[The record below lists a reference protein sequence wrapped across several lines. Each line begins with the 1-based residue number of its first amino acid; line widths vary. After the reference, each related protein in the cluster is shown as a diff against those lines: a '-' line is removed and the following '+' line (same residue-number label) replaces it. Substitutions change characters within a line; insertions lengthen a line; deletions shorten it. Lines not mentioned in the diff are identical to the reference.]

1 MKRRWR
7 ELALAATIAA
17 LMLAFSVQLRRVE
30 PLPRLPPMMAVVVPA
45 PPLTA
50 GCSAIGFPGKPPRKI
65 VDVQPIYPPAARRA
79 PYTDVVIVQ
88 ADIDEHGHVAAAH
101 VVRSVPLL
109 DLLALDAVLKW
120 QFEPAMLRGDPA
132 CVTTTLAVEFPPQ

>member
-7 ELALAATIAA
+7 ELALAAIGAA
-17 LMLAFSVQLRRVE
+17 LMMAFSVQLRRAE
-30 PLPRLPPMMAVVVPA
+30 PLPPMMALVVPA

-50 GCSAIGFPGKPPRKI
+50 RCSAIGFPGKPPRKI

-88 ADIDEHGHVAAAH
+88 ADIDEHGHAGRQPARAAMTRDAP
-101 VVRSVPLL
+101 RA
-109 DLLALDAVLKW
+109 LLA
-120 QFEPAMLRGDPA
+120 
-132 CVTTTLAVEFPPQ
+132 